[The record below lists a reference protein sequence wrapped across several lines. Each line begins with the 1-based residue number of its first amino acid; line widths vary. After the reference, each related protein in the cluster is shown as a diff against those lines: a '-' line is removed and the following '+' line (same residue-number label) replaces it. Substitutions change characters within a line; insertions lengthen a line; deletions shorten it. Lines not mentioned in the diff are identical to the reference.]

1 MPTFLHDEIH
11 FHYRDT
17 GSGVP
22 FVFQH
27 GLGADVSQTFDLFTP
42 PPGFRLL
49 SFDCRAHGETR
60 PVGDPEKISID
71 TFADD
76 LRALLDHLNIARTVV
91 GGISMGAATALTFA
105 LRHPGRTLGLVLSR
119 PAWLDESRAAGM
131 KIFPVIAQFIRQHGA
146 WEGAQ
151 RFQQTET
158 FQEVRRVSPDN
169 AASLLGQFAHPR
181 AAETAVK
188 LERIPAHVPAHPR
201 AAWRNITVP
210 TLVLANRR
218 DAIHPFE
225 FGETFAREI
234 PGAEFRELTPKSV
247 SKEQHEAKTQQ
258 FIADFLVRQTTLA
271 LWKDSRPHPGGGP
284 RALHDRRD
292 ALRYEEW

>member
-27 GLGADVSQTFDLFTP
+27 GLGADVSQTFGLFTP

-49 SFDCRAHGETR
+49 GFDCRAHGETR

-76 LRALLDHLNIARTVV
+76 LRALLDHLKISRVVV

-105 LRHPGRTLGLVLSR
+105 LRHPERTLGLVLSR
-119 PAWLDESRAAGM
+119 PAWLDESRAEGM
-131 KIFPVIAQFIRQHGA
+131 QIFPVIAQSIRQYGA

-151 RFQQTET
+151 RFQETET

-169 AASLLGQFAHPR
+169 AASLLGQFAHSR
-181 AAETAVK
+181 AAETVVK

-201 AAWRNITVP
+201 SAWRSITVP

-234 PGAEFRELTPKSV
+234 SGAEFHELTPKSV
-247 SKEQHEAKTQQ
+247 SQERHEAETQQ
-258 FIADFLVRQTTLA
+258 FIADFLVR
-271 LWKDSRPHPGGGP
+271 RCGGS
-284 RALHDRRD
+284 
-292 ALRYEEW
+292 

>member
-1 MPTFLHDEIH
+1 MPTFLHDEIQ
-11 FHYRDT
+11 FHYGDT

-27 GLGADVSQTFDLFTP
+27 GLGADVSQTFGLFAAP
-42 PPGFRLL
+42 VGFRLL
-49 SFDCRAHGETR
+49 GFDCRAHGETR

-71 TFADD
+71 TFAED
-76 LRALLDHLNIARTVV
+76 LRMLLDHLKISRVVV
-91 GGISMGAATALTFA
+91 GGISMGAAIALSFA
-105 LRHPGRTLGLVLSR
+105 LRHPERTLGLVLSR
-119 PAWLDESRAAGM
+119 PAWLDESRAEGI
-131 KIFPVIAQFIRQHGA
+131 KISPVIAQFIRQYGA

-151 RFQQTET
+151 RFQQTEM

-169 AASLLGQFAHPR
+169 TTSLLGQF
-181 AAETAVK
+181 
-188 LERIPAHVPAHPR
+188 AHPR

-258 FIADFLVRQTTLA
+258 FIADFLVRRCA
-271 LWKDSRPHPGGGP
+271 
-284 RALHDRRD
+284 
-292 ALRYEEW
+292 